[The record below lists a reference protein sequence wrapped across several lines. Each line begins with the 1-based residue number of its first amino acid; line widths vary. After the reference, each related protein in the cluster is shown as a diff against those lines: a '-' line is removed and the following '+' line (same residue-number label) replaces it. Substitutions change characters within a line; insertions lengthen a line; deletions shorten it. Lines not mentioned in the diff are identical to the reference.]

1 MWARLHS
8 PSTAQRAA
16 GANPCDT
23 ATGRRAANPPE
34 AGDHAPAAPKTP
46 NGRAPGQTW
55 GTSPLFRTA
64 VDALTGARTPPAPA
78 QRLRTQMRTGLL
90 PTSRHHQRHQ
100 PARTEHIPGYPDEPR
115 PRIHLDPLTARPRPI
130 TQQAEHMKPPARHAH
145 LNPRPR
151 IRIEYRTRHRRHHPA
166 PIIQRAV
173 KINAANPA
181 AQHHTEPIAGPHLN
195 IGEMSPRP
203 RIDTR
208 RRTPIRHDRTFPIRP
223 NPPPPLTKSRRKL
236 SPTTTP
242 IRPLP
247 TRIGAKTRR
256 TTGTSRIKP
265 RPTLCTRRIHTPI
278 IPGNVTLKP
287 ADQHY

>member
-8 PSTAQRAA
+8 PSTVQRAA

-90 PTSRHHQRHQ
+90 HPRHHQRHQ

-115 PRIHLDPLTARPRPI
+115 PRIHLNPIAARARPI
-130 TQQAEHMKPPARHAH
+130 TQQPEHMQAKARHTH
-145 LNPRPR
+145 LDPRPR
-151 IRIEYRTRHRRHHPA
+151 IRIQHRTRHRRHHPA
-166 PIIQRAV
+166 TIVQRPIQVDATH
-173 KINAANPA
+173 AA
-181 AQHHTEPIAGPHLN
+181 AQHHAEPITRPHLN
-195 IGEMSPRP
+195 IGETSPRP

-208 RRTPIRHDRTFPIRP
+208 RRTPISHDRPLTVRT
-223 NPPPPLTKSRRKL
+223 NPPPPLTKRHRKL
-236 SPTTTP
+236 SPTTPP
-242 IRPLP
+242 IRLLT

-256 TTGTSRIKP
+256 TTRTSRIKP

-287 ADQHY
+287 ADQRQQ